1 VSLTAIQ
8 QQRLLHWARRL
19 RTVASG
25 GAQLDDRERDALGK
39 LIGECEPVLNPV
51 HVLPGVHDRSGN
63 TR

>member
-1 VSLTAIQ
+1 MSLTAIQ

-25 GAQLDDRERDALGK
+25 GEQLDDREREALGK
-39 LIGECEPVLNPV
+39 LIGECDSTLNPV
-51 HVLPGVHDRSGN
+51 RVLPGVHDRSGN